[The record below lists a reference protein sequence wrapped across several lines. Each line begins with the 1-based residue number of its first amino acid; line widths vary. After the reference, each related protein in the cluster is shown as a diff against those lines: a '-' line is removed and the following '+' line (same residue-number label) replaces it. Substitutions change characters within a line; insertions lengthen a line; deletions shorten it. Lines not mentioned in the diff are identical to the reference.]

1 MNLKL
6 LIVTNFDFRDGL
18 SSIFQLSFIYKL
30 YIFFFSLHQYLALM
44 KKIVHILLLTF
55 TCSVCFSV
63 SAQEKKTETT
73 NTIAKQEEIKPTE
86 VIAYEN
92 KIVVEN
98 APIGSLLEVYS
109 VVGTKV
115 REIEMKQASGEYYVN
130 IAKGYY
136 IIRIGDTVRKIAIR

>member
-1 MNLKL
+1 M
-6 LIVTNFDFRDGL
+6 T
-18 SSIFQLSFIYKL
+18 
-30 YIFFFSLHQYLALM
+30 
-44 KKIVHILLLTF
+44 KIIHILLLTLF
-55 TCSVCFSV
+55 CSVCFSV
-63 SAQEKKTETT
+63 SAQEKKTDT
-73 NTIAKQEEIKPTE
+73 NTIAKQQELKPTK

-98 APIGSLLEVYS
+98 APVGSLLEIYS